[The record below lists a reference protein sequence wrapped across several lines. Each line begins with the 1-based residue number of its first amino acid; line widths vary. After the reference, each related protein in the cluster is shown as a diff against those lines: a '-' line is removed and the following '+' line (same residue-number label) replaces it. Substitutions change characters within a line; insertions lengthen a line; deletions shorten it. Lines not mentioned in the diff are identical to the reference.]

1 MNFKYLSIAITLLT
15 FHFIPKPAAKSASGI
30 IRFNKIVSK
39 DTETKKIVIDFLK
52 WYRDNEPMLK
62 KIRMVNNFGDNDTA
76 KSYTVNFSGTEQ
88 YLNELDKSGYF
99 TQHYI
104 DVWRKYFKYANI
116 NFKNKPQYNGPPAGF
131 ETDYIMWI
139 QDYRDM
145 LDNVKKFIV
154 TKTEGNEKS
163 ETLIVEYPNVE
174 GHLTYIMVN
183 EKGKWKIDAIKSW
196 TK

>member
-1 MNFKYLSIAITLLT
+1 
-15 FHFIPKPAAKSASGI
+15 
-30 IRFNKIVSK
+30 
-39 DTETKKIVIDFLK
+39 
-52 WYRDNEPMLK
+52 
-62 KIRMVNNFGDNDTA
+62 
-76 KSYTVNFSGTEQ
+76 
-88 YLNELDKSGYF
+88 
-99 TQHYI
+99 
-104 DVWRKYFKYANI
+104 
-116 NFKNKPQYNGPPAGF
+116 
-131 ETDYIMWI
+131 MWI